1 MQCACAAAETRSPL
15 CVRQRRVCA
24 RPGRPHARRAR
35 RQIAKR
41 QGVVNPE
48 NTFASVKRFIGRKMN
63 EVGEEM
69 KQVPYKVRRAP
80 AGGPRSGQVS
90 GSSCGSVRGVS
101 PAARP
106 L

>member
-1 MQCACAAAETRSPL
+1 M
-15 CVRQRRVCA
+15 
-24 RPGRPHARRAR
+24 
-35 RQIAKR
+35 
-41 QGVVNPE
+41 
-48 NTFASVKRFIGRKMN
+48 KRFIGRKMN